1 MLVTDVLARAEL
13 GVGGGLVCEDAGI
26 FLLLDEEG
34 DQMVHESSN
43 AVTA

>member
-1 MLVTDVLARAEL
+1 MLVTDVFARAKL
-13 GVGGGLVCEDAGI
+13 RVGTFFVGEDTSV